1 VRGSE
6 DSEFKV
12 GRGVPAEPRA
22 TDRLSGTLRPTL
34 SVFGEAPA
42 LPRKEQGGF
51 SLIEIMMAVGLMTVI
66 MLGLLAMFYQ
76 TQRAMR
82 VGGAQVDTMGTGDAA
97 IQLMAN
103 DLKQVMAVGS
113 ANITN
118 LETRTPYAPLF
129 WTRNYGAPQVT
140 YLQELFFIRREND
153 EWIGTGYFVDP
164 VTDKGGAGVLYRF
177 EWIEPVW
184 RSNAL
189 ERIYDAFQKANR
201 ATVPRVADRIAHLQ
215 LLAFNTDGYSY
226 ITNFPTPNDLIF
238 RGKDLPS
245 YLDLE
250 LGVIEPRPYDRFKAR
265 YDSNNVNTPI
275 ALAYL
280 TNQLDR
286 LHLFRQRIPI
296 RTLQ

>member
-1 VRGSE
+1 VRRFE
-6 DSEFKV
+6 DS
-12 GRGVPAEPRA
+12 GGSA
-22 TDRLSGTLRPTL
+22 TRNLK
-34 SVFGEAPA
+34 VFGETPKTAGEPPA
-42 LPRKEQGGF
+42 LHQKRWNGFPTSISGF
-51 SLIEIMMAVGLMTVI
+51 SLIEIMMAVALMTVI

-82 VGGAQVDTMGTGDAA
+82 VGSAQVDVMGTGDAA

-113 ANITN
+113 ANIPN
-118 LETRTPYAPLF
+118 LETKTPYAPLF
-129 WTRNYGAPQVT
+129 WTRSYGAPQAT

-153 EWIGTGYFVDP
+153 QWIGTGYFVDP
-164 VTDKGGAGVLYRF
+164 VTDSGGAGVLYRF
-177 EWIEPVW
+177 EWSEPVW
-184 RSNAL
+184 RSNAI
-189 ERIYDAFQKANR
+189 ERIYNAFQKADR
-201 ATVPRVADRIAHLQ
+201 TTVPRVAERIAHLQ

-226 ITNFPTPNDLIF
+226 ITNDIAPNLLF
-238 RGKDLPS
+238 TNAYLPS

-250 LGVIEPRPYDRFKAR
+250 LGVIEPRPYDRFRAR
-265 YDSNNVNTPI
+265 YDSNKLNTPV